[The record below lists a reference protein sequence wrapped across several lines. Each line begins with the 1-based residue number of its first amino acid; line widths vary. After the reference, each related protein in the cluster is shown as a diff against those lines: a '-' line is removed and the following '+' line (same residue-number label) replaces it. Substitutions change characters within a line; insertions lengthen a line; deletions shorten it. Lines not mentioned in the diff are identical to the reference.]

1 MFLKYLQIVN
11 YKNLRSARF
20 SFVEGVNTVI
30 GENDSGKSNA
40 MTALRILLD
49 DTYYYNTKRLKEN
62 DFSDSL
68 GNWKGHWIILSAVF
82 GKITSEDKETE
93 VCAGI
98 VPENE
103 NEEFLKS
110 YIKSGEDDIGV
121 ISLFIRPQKQVR
133 KKLSEITD
141 IAEFEEERKKIK
153 ISDYEFYYTSRAQT
167 DFTDKDIYTKIV
179 GDLEKGQCSDP
190 DEDDD
195 RILGCKLN
203 IADVQ
208 DHISVVFIDALRD
221 AASELGKPKNP
232 IRRIIESVESL
243 IKESELNTI
252 KSEIIQLNK
261 SISEV
266 EQVEFVGQ
274 KINEKLLDMIG
285 MVYSPEIIL
294 QSGLKDDINSLSRY
308 LFMKPSKQ
316 NDIDSLGLGHLN
328 MIYMALKIV
337 EYEVN
342 RTRELINIMIIEEPE
357 AHIHTHIQR
366 TLFDKLKVTK
376 DYTQIITTTH
386 STHLAEVSEVKNINI
401 LKSIGSNSISMQP
414 SQGLDEYGK
423 KNLQLKNLKLSDC
436 IERYL
441 DSKRSVLLFSKGV
454 VLVEGDGEEILIPNL
469 IKNALGVSL
478 DEMGIG
484 LVNVGS
490 VSFEYI
496 ASLFSEERIKR
507 TCAIVT
513 DEDIQMVETDSK
525 LYKAE
530 AEKRGKSRKKKLADL
545 YGTNPWVESFFAP
558 HTLEVDFALA
568 DARANSDYISE
579 VVELNYV
586 DTNTIKRHKENL
598 KQGTDAAC
606 ANTVLTLTRD
616 IGKGWYATTLS
627 NYIDIAVAVPQYILG
642 AIAFASKEV
651 ISIDI
656 VFKMIEYSLSG
667 YDEKEALA
675 LKKESEKV
683 KTQEE
688 RKEFIKKFRERY
700 KEFLEKGDPYYNV
713 NLTLDREDL
722 SLK

>member
-121 ISLFIRPQKQVR
+121 ISLFIRPQRQVR

-221 AASELGKPKNP
+221 VASELGKPKNP

-252 KSEIIQLNK
+252 KSEIVQLNK

-266 EQVEFVGQ
+266 EQVELVGR

-414 SQGLDEYGK
+414 SQGLDEFGK

-513 DEDIQMVETDSK
+513 DEDIQIVETDSK

-606 ANTVLTLTRD
+606 ANTVLTLARD
-616 IGKGWYATTLS
+616 MGKGWYATTLS
-627 NYIDIAVAVPQYILG
+627 NYIDIAVTVSQYILG

-667 YDEKEALA
+667 YDEKEVLA

-700 KEFLEKGDPYYNV
+700 KDDVVAKFLEEVDKYCRGWC
-713 NLTLDREDL
+713 E
-722 SLK
+722 

>member
-68 GNWKGHWIILSAVF
+68 GKWKGHWIILSAVF

-103 NEEFLKS
+103 NEEFLKP

-252 KSEIIQLNK
+252 KSEIVQLNK

-266 EQVEFVGQ
+266 EQVELVGR

-386 STHLAEVSEVKNINI
+386 STYLAEVSEVKNINI

-414 SQGLDEYGK
+414 SQGLDEFGK

-513 DEDIQMVETDSK
+513 DEDIQIVETDSK

-606 ANTVLTLTRD
+606 ANTVLTLARD
-616 IGKGWYATTLS
+616 MGKGWYATTLS
-627 NYIDIAVAVPQYILG
+627 NYIDIAVTVPQYILG

-667 YDEKEALA
+667 YDEKEVLA
-675 LKKESEKV
+675 LKKESEKI

-700 KEFLEKGDPYYNV
+700 KDDVVAKFLEEVDKYCRGWC
-713 NLTLDREDL
+713 E
-722 SLK
+722 

>member
-68 GNWKGHWIILSAVF
+68 GKWKGHWIILSAVF

-208 DHISVVFIDALRD
+208 DHISVVFIDAVRD

-252 KSEIIQLNK
+252 KSEIVQLNK

-266 EQVEFVGQ
+266 EQVELVGR

-386 STHLAEVSEVKNINI
+386 STYLAEVSEVKNINI

-414 SQGLDEYGK
+414 SQGLDEFGK

-513 DEDIQMVETDSK
+513 DEDIQIVETDSK

-606 ANTVLTLTRD
+606 ANTVLTLARD
-616 IGKGWYATTLS
+616 MGKGWYATTLS
-627 NYIDIAVAVPQYILG
+627 NYIDIAVTVPQYILG

-667 YDEKEALA
+667 YDEKEVLA
-675 LKKESEKV
+675 LKKESEKI

-700 KEFLEKGDPYYNV
+700 KDDVVAKFLEEVDKYCRGWC
-713 NLTLDREDL
+713 E
-722 SLK
+722 

>member
-221 AASELGKPKNP
+221 VASELGKPKNP

-252 KSEIIQLNK
+252 KSEIVQLNK

-266 EQVEFVGQ
+266 EQVELVGR

-414 SQGLDEYGK
+414 SQGLDEFGK

-513 DEDIQMVETDSK
+513 DEDIQIVETDSK

-606 ANTVLTLTRD
+606 ANTILTLARD
-616 IGKGWYATTLS
+616 MGKGWYATTLS
-627 NYIDIAVAVPQYILG
+627 NYIDIAVTVSQYILG

-667 YDEKEALA
+667 YDEKEVLA

-700 KEFLEKGDPYYNV
+700 KDDVVAKFLEEVDKYCRGWC
-713 NLTLDREDL
+713 E
-722 SLK
+722 

>member
-11 YKNLRSARF
+11 YKNLKSTRF

-68 GNWKGHWIILSAVF
+68 ENWKGHWIILSAVF
-82 GKITSEDKETE
+82 GKITSEDKKTE

-103 NEEFLKS
+103 DEEFLKS

-121 ISLFIRPQKQVR
+121 ISLFIRPQKHVR

-141 IAEFEEERKKIK
+141 TAEFEKERRKIK

-167 DFTDKDIYTKIV
+167 DFTNNDIYAKIV
-179 GDLEKGQCSDP
+179 GDLENGKCSNP

-195 RILGCKLN
+195 SILGCKLN
-203 IADVQ
+203 IANVQ

-221 AASELGKPKNP
+221 VASELGKPKNP

-243 IKESELNTI
+243 IKESELDTI
-252 KSEIIQLNK
+252 KSEIVQLNI
-261 SISEV
+261 SISKV
-266 EQVEFVGQ
+266 EQVELVGR

-328 MIYMALKIV
+328 MIYIALKIV
-337 EYEVN
+337 EYEIN

-401 LKSIGSNSISMQP
+401 MKSISSNSISMQP
-414 SQGLDEYGK
+414 SQGLDEFGK
-423 KNLQLKNLKLSDC
+423 QNLKLKNLKLSDC

-454 VLVEGDGEEILIPNL
+454 VLVEGDGEEILIPNI
-469 IKNALGVSL
+469 IKKTLGVSL
-478 DEMGIG
+478 DEIGIG
-484 LVNVGS
+484 LINVGS

-496 ASLFSEERIKR
+496 ASLFGNERIRRK
-507 TCAIVT
+507 CAIIT
-513 DEDIQMVETDSK
+513 DEDVQIVEKESTF
-525 LYKAE
+525 YKAE
-530 AEKRGKSRKKKLADL
+530 AEERGQKRKDKLTKL
-545 YGTNPWVESFFAP
+545 YGTNPWVKSFFAP

-568 DARANSDYISE
+568 DTRANSDYISN
-579 VVELNYV
+579 VIELNYV
-586 DTNTIKRHKENL
+586 DTDTVERHKKNL
-598 KQGTDAAC
+598 KSGTEAKC
-606 ANTVLTLTRD
+606 ANTILTLAGNM
-616 IGKGWYATTLS
+616 GKGWYATTLS
-627 NYIDIAVAVPQYILG
+627 NYIDNATTIPKYILE

-651 ISIDI
+651 ISLDI
-656 VFKMIEYSLSG
+656 ILKMIEYSLSK
-667 YDEKEALA
+667 YDGNTVID
-675 LKKESEKV
+675 LKKENKEIKTNDEKN
-683 KTQEE
+683 EI
-688 RKEFIKKFRERY
+688 IKKFKSEYENDVVTKFLREV
-700 KEFLEKGDPYYNV
+700 EKYCKD
-713 NLTLDREDL
+713 
-722 SLK
+722 

>member
-11 YKNLRSARF
+11 YKNLKSTRF

-68 GNWKGHWIILSAVF
+68 ENWKGHWIILSAVF
-82 GKITSEDKETE
+82 GKITSEDKKTE

-103 NEEFLKS
+103 DEEFLKS

-121 ISLFIRPQKQVR
+121 ISLFIRPQKHVR

-141 IAEFEEERKKIK
+141 TAEFEKERRKIK

-167 DFTDKDIYTKIV
+167 DFTNNDIYAKIV
-179 GDLEKGQCSDP
+179 GDLENGKCSNP

-195 RILGCKLN
+195 SILGCKLN

-221 AASELGKPKNP
+221 VASELGKPKNP

-243 IKESELNTI
+243 IKESVLDTI
-252 KSEIIQLNK
+252 KSEIVQLNI
-261 SISEV
+261 SISKV
-266 EQVEFVGQ
+266 EQVELVGR

-328 MIYMALKIV
+328 MIYIALKIV
-337 EYEVN
+337 EYEIN

-401 LKSIGSNSISMQP
+401 MKSISSNSISMQP
-414 SQGLDEYGK
+414 SQGLDEFGK
-423 KNLQLKNLKLSDC
+423 QNLKLKNLKLSDC

-454 VLVEGDGEEILIPNL
+454 VLVEGDGEEILIPNI
-469 IKNALGVSL
+469 IKKTLGVSL
-478 DEMGIG
+478 DEIGIG
-484 LVNVGS
+484 LINVGS

-496 ASLFSEERIKR
+496 ASLFGNERIRRK
-507 TCAIVT
+507 CAIIT
-513 DEDIQMVETDSK
+513 DEDVQIVEKESTF
-525 LYKAE
+525 YKAE
-530 AEKRGKSRKKKLADL
+530 AEERGQKRKDKLTKL
-545 YGTNPWVESFFAP
+545 YGTNPWVKSFFAP

-568 DARANSDYISE
+568 DTRANSDYISN
-579 VVELNYV
+579 VIELNYV
-586 DTNTIKRHKENL
+586 DTDTVERHKKNL
-598 KQGTDAAC
+598 KSGTEAKC
-606 ANTVLTLTRD
+606 ANTILTLAGNM
-616 IGKGWYATTLS
+616 GKGWYATTLS
-627 NYIDIAVAVPQYILG
+627 NYIDNATTIPKYILE

-651 ISIDI
+651 ISLDI
-656 VFKMIEYSLSG
+656 ILKMIEYSLSK
-667 YDEKEALA
+667 YDGNTVID
-675 LKKESEKV
+675 LKKENKEIKTNDEKN
-683 KTQEE
+683 EI
-688 RKEFIKKFRERY
+688 IKKFKSEYENDVVTKFLREV
-700 KEFLEKGDPYYNV
+700 EKYCKD
-713 NLTLDREDL
+713 
-722 SLK
+722 

>member
-68 GNWKGHWIILSAVF
+68 GNWKGHWIIFSAVF

-221 AASELGKPKNP
+221 VASELGKPKNP

-252 KSEIIQLNK
+252 KSEIVQLNK

-266 EQVEFVGQ
+266 EQVELVGR

-366 TLFDKLKVTK
+366 TLFNKLKVTK

-414 SQGLDEYGK
+414 SQGLDEFGK

-513 DEDIQMVETDSK
+513 DEDIQIVETDSK

-545 YGTNPWVESFFAP
+545 YGTNSWVESFFAP

-606 ANTVLTLTRD
+606 ANTVLTLARD
-616 IGKGWYATTLS
+616 MGKGWYATTIS
-627 NYIDIAVAVPQYILG
+627 NYIDIAVTVPQYILG

-667 YDEKEALA
+667 YDEKEVLA

-700 KEFLEKGDPYYNV
+700 KDDVVAKFLEEVDKYCRGWC
-713 NLTLDREDL
+713 E
-722 SLK
+722 

>member
-68 GNWKGHWIILSAVF
+68 GKWKGHWIILSAVF

-93 VCAGI
+93 ICAGI

-252 KSEIIQLNK
+252 KSEIVQLNK

-266 EQVEFVGQ
+266 EQVELVGR

-386 STHLAEVSEVKNINI
+386 STYLAEVSEVKNINI

-414 SQGLDEYGK
+414 SQGLDEFGK

-513 DEDIQMVETDSK
+513 DEDIQIVETDSK

-606 ANTVLTLTRD
+606 ANTVLTLARD
-616 IGKGWYATTLS
+616 MGKGWYATTLS
-627 NYIDIAVAVPQYILG
+627 NYIDIAVTVPQYILG

-667 YDEKEALA
+667 YDEKEVLA
-675 LKKESEKV
+675 LKKESEKI

-700 KEFLEKGDPYYNV
+700 KDDVVAKFLEEVDKYCRGWC
-713 NLTLDREDL
+713 E
-722 SLK
+722 

>member
-1 MFLKYLQIVN
+1 M
-11 YKNLRSARF
+11 
-20 SFVEGVNTVI
+20 
-30 GENDSGKSNA
+30 
-40 MTALRILLD
+40 
-49 DTYYYNTKRLKEN
+49 
-62 DFSDSL
+62 

-121 ISLFIRPQKQVR
+121 ISLFIRPQRQVR

-221 AASELGKPKNP
+221 VASELGKPKNP

-252 KSEIIQLNK
+252 KSEIVQLNK

-266 EQVEFVGQ
+266 EQVELVGR

-414 SQGLDEYGK
+414 SQGLDEFGK

-513 DEDIQMVETDSK
+513 DEDIQIVETDSK

-606 ANTVLTLTRD
+606 ANTVLTLARD
-616 IGKGWYATTLS
+616 MGKGWYATTLS
-627 NYIDIAVAVPQYILG
+627 NYIDIAVTVPQYILG

-667 YDEKEALA
+667 YDEKEVLA

-700 KEFLEKGDPYYNV
+700 KDDVVAKFLEEVDKYCRGWC
-713 NLTLDREDL
+713 E
-722 SLK
+722 

>member
-252 KSEIIQLNK
+252 KSEIVQLNK

-266 EQVEFVGQ
+266 EQVELVGR

-414 SQGLDEYGK
+414 SQGLDEFGK

-513 DEDIQMVETDSK
+513 DEDIQIVETDSK

-598 KQGTDAAC
+598 KQGTDVAC
-606 ANTVLTLTRD
+606 ANTILTLARD
-616 IGKGWYATTLS
+616 MGKGWYATTLS
-627 NYIDIAVAVPQYILG
+627 NYIDIAVTVPQYILG
-642 AIAFASKEV
+642 AIAFASKEI

-656 VFKMIEYSLSG
+656 VFKMIEYSLGG
-667 YDEKEALA
+667 YDEKEVLA

-700 KEFLEKGDPYYNV
+700 KDDVVAKFLEEVDKYCRGWC
-713 NLTLDREDL
+713 E
-722 SLK
+722 

>member
-1 MFLKYLQIVN
+1 
-11 YKNLRSARF
+11 
-20 SFVEGVNTVI
+20 
-30 GENDSGKSNA
+30 

-121 ISLFIRPQKQVR
+121 ISLFIRPQRQVR

-221 AASELGKPKNP
+221 VASELGKPKNP

-252 KSEIIQLNK
+252 KSEIVQLNK

-266 EQVEFVGQ
+266 EQVELVGR

-414 SQGLDEYGK
+414 SQGLDEFGK

-513 DEDIQMVETDSK
+513 DEDIQIVETDSK

-606 ANTVLTLTRD
+606 ANTVLTLARD
-616 IGKGWYATTLS
+616 MGKGWYATTLS
-627 NYIDIAVAVPQYILG
+627 NYIDIAVTVPQYILG

-667 YDEKEALA
+667 YDEKEVLA

-700 KEFLEKGDPYYNV
+700 KDDVVAKFLEEVDKYCRGWC
-713 NLTLDREDL
+713 E
-722 SLK
+722 

>member
-11 YKNLRSARF
+11 YKNLTSTRF

-30 GENDSGKSNA
+30 GENDSGKSNV

-93 VCAGI
+93 VCVGI

-252 KSEIIQLNK
+252 KSEIVQLNK

-266 EQVEFVGQ
+266 EQVELVGR

-386 STHLAEVSEVKNINI
+386 STYLAEVSEVKNINI

-414 SQGLDEYGK
+414 SQGLDEFGK

-496 ASLFSEERIKR
+496 ASLFSKERIKR

-513 DEDIQMVETDSK
+513 DEDIQIVETDSK

-568 DARANSDYISE
+568 DERANSDYISE

-606 ANTVLTLTRD
+606 ANTVLTLARD
-616 IGKGWYATTLS
+616 MGKGWYATTLS
-627 NYIDIAVAVPQYILG
+627 NYIDIAVTVPQYILG

-667 YDEKEALA
+667 YDEKEVLA
-675 LKKESEKV
+675 LKKECEKV
-683 KTQEE
+683 KTQKE

-700 KEFLEKGDPYYNV
+700 KDDVVTKFLKEVDESCNGWS
-713 NLTLDREDL
+713 E
-722 SLK
+722 

>member
-167 DFTDKDIYTKIV
+167 DFTDKDIYTKIG

-252 KSEIIQLNK
+252 KSEIVQLNK

-266 EQVEFVGQ
+266 EQVELVGR

-414 SQGLDEYGK
+414 SQGLDEFGK

-513 DEDIQMVETDSK
+513 DEDIQIVETDSK

-606 ANTVLTLTRD
+606 ANTILTLARD
-616 IGKGWYATTLS
+616 MGKGWYATTLS
-627 NYIDIAVAVPQYILG
+627 NYIDIAVTVPQYILG

-667 YDEKEALA
+667 YDEKEVLA

-700 KEFLEKGDPYYNV
+700 KDDVVAKFLEEVDKYCRGWC
-713 NLTLDREDL
+713 E
-722 SLK
+722 

>member
-68 GNWKGHWIILSAVF
+68 GKWKGHWIILSAVF

-252 KSEIIQLNK
+252 KSEIVQLNK

-266 EQVEFVGQ
+266 EQVELVGR

-328 MIYMALKIV
+328 MIYIALKIV

-386 STHLAEVSEVKNINI
+386 STYLAEVSEVKNINI

-414 SQGLDEYGK
+414 SQGLDEFGK

-513 DEDIQMVETDSK
+513 DEDIQIVETDSK

-606 ANTVLTLTRD
+606 ANTVLTLARD
-616 IGKGWYATTLS
+616 MGKGWYATTLS
-627 NYIDIAVAVPQYILG
+627 NYIDIAVTVPQYILG

-667 YDEKEALA
+667 YDEKEVLA
-675 LKKESEKV
+675 LKKESEKI

-700 KEFLEKGDPYYNV
+700 KDDVVAKFLEEVDKYCRGWC
-713 NLTLDREDL
+713 E
-722 SLK
+722 

>member
-1 MFLKYLQIVN
+1 MFLNYLQIVN
-11 YKNLRSARF
+11 YKNLSSTRF
-20 SFVEGVNTVI
+20 SFTEGVNTVI

-62 DFSDSL
+62 DFSDLLS
-68 GNWKGHWIILSAVF
+68 NWKGHWIILSAVF

-98 VPENE
+98 IPEKENE
-103 NEEFLKS
+103 DFLKS
-110 YIKSGEDDIGV
+110 YIKSGTDNIGV

-133 KKLSEITD
+133 KKLSEIAD
-141 IAEFEEERKKIK
+141 IVEFEKERNKIK
-153 ISDYEFYYTSRAQT
+153 LSDYEFYYTSRSQT
-167 DFTDKDIYTKIV
+167 DFTNKDIYKSIV
-179 GDLEKGQCSDP
+179 GDLENGICSNP
-190 DEDDD
+190 DDD
-195 RILGCKLN
+195 DDEVLGCKLN

-221 AASELGKPKNP
+221 VANELGKPKNP

-243 IKESELNTI
+243 IRESEIEAI
-252 KSEIIQLNK
+252 KSEIIALNK

-266 EQVEFVGQ
+266 DQVKLVGK

-294 QSGLKDDINSLSRY
+294 ESGLKDDINSLSRY

-386 STHLAEVSEVKNINI
+386 STHLAEVSEIRNVNI
-401 LKSIGSNSISMQP
+401 LKSIGSKSISMQP
-414 SQGLDEYGK
+414 SQGLDEFGK
-423 KNLQLKNLKLSDC
+423 KNLQLKNLTLSDC
-436 IERYL
+436 VERYL

-454 VLVEGDGEEILIPNL
+454 VLVEGDGEEILIPNI
-469 IKNALGVSL
+469 IKVALGVSL
-478 DEMGIG
+478 DELGIG

-496 ASLFSEERIKR
+496 ASLFSEERIQR
-507 TCAIVT
+507 SCAIVT
-513 DEDIQMVETDSK
+513 DEDVQIVETDSK

-530 AEKRGKSRKKKLADL
+530 AEKRGKSRKEKLETL
-545 YGTNPWVESFFAP
+545 YGDNPWVESFYAP
-558 HTLEVDFALA
+558 HTLEIDFALV
-568 DARANSDYISE
+568 DGRVNSGYISQ
-579 VVELNYV
+579 VIDLNYI
-586 DTNTIKRHKENL
+586 DSNTIKKHKKNL
-598 KQGTDAAC
+598 KEGADVEC
-606 ANTVLTLTRD
+606 AKTVLTLARD
-616 IGKGWYATTLS
+616 MGKGWYATVLS
-627 NYIDIAVAVPQYILG
+627 NYIGVAVSIPQYILE
-642 AIAFASKEV
+642 AVAYASREV

-656 VFKMIEYSLSG
+656 VFKMIEYSICG
-667 YDEKEALA
+667 YDEKEETVLE
-675 LKKESEKV
+675 KKIDKAI
-683 KTQEE
+683 TQEE
-688 RKEFIKKFRERY
+688 KKDCIKQFRKEY
-700 KEFLEKGDPYYNV
+700 KEDVVTKFLEEVDWYC
-713 NLTLDREDL
+713 EDW
-722 SLK
+722 LK

>member
-1 MFLKYLQIVN
+1 
-11 YKNLRSARF
+11 
-20 SFVEGVNTVI
+20 
-30 GENDSGKSNA
+30 

-179 GDLEKGQCSDP
+179 GELEKGQCSDP

-252 KSEIIQLNK
+252 KSEIVQLNK

-266 EQVEFVGQ
+266 EQVELVGR

-414 SQGLDEYGK
+414 NQGLDEFGK

-513 DEDIQMVETDSK
+513 DEDIQIVETDSK

-606 ANTVLTLTRD
+606 ANTVLTLARD
-616 IGKGWYATTLS
+616 MGKGWYATTLS
-627 NYIDIAVAVPQYILG
+627 NYIDIAVTVPQYILG

-667 YDEKEALA
+667 YDEKEVLA

-700 KEFLEKGDPYYNV
+700 KDDVVAKFLEEVDKYCRGWC
-713 NLTLDREDL
+713 E
-722 SLK
+722 

>member
-110 YIKSGEDDIGV
+110 YIKSGEADIGV

-221 AASELGKPKNP
+221 VASELGKPKNP

-252 KSEIIQLNK
+252 KSEIVQLNK

-266 EQVEFVGQ
+266 EQVELVGR

-414 SQGLDEYGK
+414 SQGLDEFGK

-513 DEDIQMVETDSK
+513 DDDIQIVETDSK

-606 ANTVLTLTRD
+606 ANTVLTLARD
-616 IGKGWYATTLS
+616 MGKGWYATTLS
-627 NYIDIAVAVPQYILG
+627 NYIDIAVTVPQYILG

-667 YDEKEALA
+667 YDEKEVLA
-675 LKKESEKV
+675 LKKEREKV

-700 KEFLEKGDPYYNV
+700 KDDVVAKFLEEVDKYCRGWC
-713 NLTLDREDL
+713 E
-722 SLK
+722 

>member
-82 GKITSEDKETE
+82 GKITSKDKETE

-110 YIKSGEDDIGV
+110 YIKNGEDDIGV

-190 DEDDD
+190 DKDDD

-221 AASELGKPKNP
+221 AASELGKPKNS

-252 KSEIIQLNK
+252 KSEIVQLNK

-266 EQVEFVGQ
+266 EQVELVGR
-274 KINEKLLDMIG
+274 KINKKLLDMIG

-386 STHLAEVSEVKNINI
+386 STHLAEVSEVK
-401 LKSIGSNSISMQP
+401 K
-414 SQGLDEYGK
+414 Y
-423 KNLQLKNLKLSDC
+423 
-436 IERYL
+436 
-441 DSKRSVLLFSKGV
+441 
-454 VLVEGDGEEILIPNL
+454 
-469 IKNALGVSL
+469 
-478 DEMGIG
+478 
-484 LVNVGS
+484 
-490 VSFEYI
+490 
-496 ASLFSEERIKR
+496 
-507 TCAIVT
+507 
-513 DEDIQMVETDSK
+513 
-525 LYKAE
+525 
-530 AEKRGKSRKKKLADL
+530 
-545 YGTNPWVESFFAP
+545 
-558 HTLEVDFALA
+558 
-568 DARANSDYISE
+568 
-579 VVELNYV
+579 
-586 DTNTIKRHKENL
+586 
-598 KQGTDAAC
+598 
-606 ANTVLTLTRD
+606 
-616 IGKGWYATTLS
+616 
-627 NYIDIAVAVPQYILG
+627 
-642 AIAFASKEV
+642 
-651 ISIDI
+651 
-656 VFKMIEYSLSG
+656 
-667 YDEKEALA
+667 
-675 LKKESEKV
+675 
-683 KTQEE
+683 
-688 RKEFIKKFRERY
+688 
-700 KEFLEKGDPYYNV
+700 
-713 NLTLDREDL
+713 
-722 SLK
+722 

>member
-11 YKNLRSARF
+11 YKNLKSTRF

-221 AASELGKPKNP
+221 VASELGKPKNP

-252 KSEIIQLNK
+252 KSEIVQLNK

-266 EQVEFVGQ
+266 EQVELVGR

-414 SQGLDEYGK
+414 SQGLDEFGE

-513 DEDIQMVETDSK
+513 DEDIQIVETDSK

-606 ANTVLTLTRD
+606 ANTVLTLARD
-616 IGKGWYATTLS
+616 MGKGWYATTLS
-627 NYIDIAVAVPQYILG
+627 NYIDIAVTVPQYILG

-656 VFKMIEYSLSG
+656 VFKMIEYSLSR
-667 YDEKEALA
+667 YDEKEVLT
-675 LKKESEKV
+675 LKKESKKV

-700 KEFLEKGDPYYNV
+700 KDDVVAKFLKEVDRYCKGWC
-713 NLTLDREDL
+713 E
-722 SLK
+722 

>member
-11 YKNLRSARF
+11 YKNLRSACF

-221 AASELGKPKNP
+221 VASELGKPKNP

-252 KSEIIQLNK
+252 KSEIVQLNK

-266 EQVEFVGQ
+266 EQVELVGR

-414 SQGLDEYGK
+414 SQGLDEFGK

-513 DEDIQMVETDSK
+513 DEDIQIIETDSK

-606 ANTVLTLTRD
+606 ANTVLTLARD
-616 IGKGWYATTLS
+616 MGKGWYATTLS
-627 NYIDIAVAVPQYILG
+627 NYIDIAVTVPQYILG

-667 YDEKEALA
+667 HDEKEVLA

-700 KEFLEKGDPYYNV
+700 KDDVVAKFLEEVDKYCRGWC
-713 NLTLDREDL
+713 E
-722 SLK
+722 